1 MEAFGVSRP
10 TEYFAGTECKDRTM
24 LEQGYWIAGIVAAI
38 AAVVGLFLWRKKAT
52 TNVNQNAKVSGQG
65 NTVSQRLD
73 SNSSESN
80 GD

>member
-1 MEAFGVSRP
+1 MFRP
-10 TEYFAGTECKDRTM
+10 TDHFVGTDCKDKTM
-24 LEQGYWIAGIVAAI
+24 LQQGYWIAGIVAAI
-38 AAVVGLFLWRKKAT
+38 AAVVGLFLWRKRRT
-52 TNVNQNAKVSGQG
+52 TNINQNAKVSGQG

>member
-1 MEAFGVSRP
+1 
-10 TEYFAGTECKDRTM
+10 M

-38 AAVVGLFLWRKKAT
+38 AAVVGLFFWRKKGT
-52 TNVNQNAKVSGQG
+52 TNVNQKAKVSGQS
-65 NTVSQRLD
+65 NTVNQRLD

>member
-1 MEAFGVSRP
+1 
-10 TEYFAGTECKDRTM
+10 M

-38 AAVVGLFLWRKKAT
+38 AAVVGLFRWQKKGI
-52 TNVNQNAKVSGQG
+52 TNVNQNAKVSGQ
-65 NTVSQRLD
+65 NHTVHQRLD

>member
-1 MEAFGVSRP
+1 MPRP

-38 AAVVGLFLWRKKAT
+38 AAVVGLFLWRKKGA
-52 TNVNQNAKVSGQG
+52 TNVNQNAKVSGQS
-65 NTVSQRLD
+65 NTVNQRLD